1 MRGATSRRG
10 NPETSWGGKTGGGWT
25 SPQEEKRDL
34 IHWEKLRKG
43 KRQETEKLDQPDSYE
58 DGGRENS
65 LVEQAAYLDII
76 MDSNQPTFYRGG

>member
-1 MRGATSRRG
+1 MRMDLPPPRR
-10 NPETSWGGKTGGGWT
+10 E
-25 SPQEEKRDL
+25 RDL

-43 KRQETEKLDQPDSYE
+43 KRQETEKLDSYE

>member
-1 MRGATSRRG
+1 MPFYEGCHLKERKSRGQ
-10 NPETSWGGKTGGGWT
+10 GGKTGGGWT

-65 LVEQAAYLDII
+65 LVE
-76 MDSNQPTFYRGG
+76 